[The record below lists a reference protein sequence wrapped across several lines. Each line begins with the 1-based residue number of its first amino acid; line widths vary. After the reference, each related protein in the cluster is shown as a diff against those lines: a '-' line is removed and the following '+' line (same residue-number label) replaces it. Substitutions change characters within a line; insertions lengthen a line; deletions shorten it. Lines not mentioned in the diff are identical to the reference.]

1 MLLSM
6 GLQRVGHD
14 LVAFTFR
21 LTGLKN
27 TKLNV
32 IVKKKANYLTGI
44 KQNFLKSEFEKP
56 AILKNI

>member
-1 MLLSM
+1 M
-6 GLQRVGHD
+6 
-14 LVAFTFR
+14 AFTFR